1 MSSLTS
7 SKTVMN
13 TKKKVGKQ
21 GTQKVIQ
28 TEKAIVKLNQ
38 VTREAKMT
46 MKFLAIELTAELVKN
61 FKNDSI
67 VVKMHD

>member
-1 MSSLTS
+1 
-7 SKTVMN
+7 
-13 TKKKVGKQ
+13 
-21 GTQKVIQ
+21 
-28 TEKAIVKLNQ
+28 VKLNQ